1 MVNELRLNYTFGR
14 FTKNFPPMFD
24 ALTGRNFSTE
34 LGLPSLTPGGLPEFT
49 TGPAAIGWSL
59 SQQNENA
66 EHSYGIANNLSW
78 TQGNMSWKFGVD
90 LSQQRLKT
98 IPMFGASGGR
108 YEFNRNLTLTNSTGG
123 NAAPGERVRAV
134 PARHVQPDDA
144 ARGVHSVLLPVE
156 FGGGLRAKRLEAAAQ
171 PDAQSRPAL
180 LAAIAAHR
188 EVRPAGRFL
197 PDLARE
203 FPITNRARSASC
215 RTGGQ

>member
-1 MVNELRLNYTFGR
+1 
-14 FTKNFPPMFD
+14 MFD

-123 NAAPGERVRAV
+123 NAEAPGKRVRAV
-134 PARHVQPDDA
+134 PARHVQPDA

-156 FGGGLRAKRLEAAAQ
+156 FGGLRAKRLEAAANLTLNLGL
-171 PDAQSRPAL
+171 PAPRCN
-180 LAAIAAHR
+180 AAHR

-203 FPITNRARSASC
+203 FPITQPRTHSAYC